1 MSRLWKNLLSG
12 KISIFGLT
20 RKFLYEFSIDK
31 IFLCRI
37 GDFDKYFGILF
48 QIFASS
54 FLRNLKRSE
63 KLSTFFFVRK
73 RQKGKVSW
81 IYFFFSCN
89 FIKFANLTLISP
101 NGLPYDNDYNDLSDR
116 MIPFTGRYCRK
127 YRRELPTRVWINIV
141 YGTVITI
148 NR

>member
-37 GDFDKYFGILF
+37 GDFDKYFAISF

-63 KLSTFFFVRK
+63 KLSTFFFVP
-73 RQKGKVSW
+73 SFMDL
-81 IYFFFSCN
+81 FFFSCN

>member
-63 KLSTFFFVRK
+63 KLSTFFFVP
-73 RQKGKVSW
+73 SFM
-81 IYFFFSCN
+81 YLFFFSCN